1 MAAAAN
7 LFNDELLRSL
17 TPAQLDQFDDE
28 TIRRLANLVRSKE
41 YDRIDS
47 LCAKEVASFT
57 EGPLFWGS
65 CYTLTENPHYKQQGL
80 DFKAAFPQKGYFVP
94 LFEEFLSQDRLLVP
108 KSREMMTSWSFM
120 LYAVFRA
127 QWHKSDVVIQTGSL
141 GKVVDLISY
150 ASQLYRY
157 QHDFLKTRHP
167 LDKETQTEL
176 TWADG
181 GRVRAIPSGADQIR
195 LHHPTIVIFDECAFL
210 PEFEDCWNTAHPVA
224 KQMIGVSSAGPGRFA
239 DMCQRRML

>member
-7 LFNDELLRSL
+7 PNPFIDAELLRAM
-17 TPAQLDQFDDE
+17 TPERLEQLDDE
-28 TIRRLANLVRSKE
+28 DRRRFRRYVDGCEHDHINE
-41 YDRIDS
+41 
-47 LCAKEVASFT
+47 LCSREVASFKA
-57 EGPLFWGS
+57 GPLFWA
-65 CYTLTENPHYKQQGL
+65 CNYTLTENPHWKQQGL
-80 DFKAAFPQKGYFVP
+80 EFKAPFPEKDYFVP
-94 LFEEFLSQDRLLVP
+94 LFAEFLSVDRILVP

-127 QWHKSDVVIQTGSL
+127 QWHKSDVIIQTGSL
-141 GKVVDLISY
+141 GKVLDLVGY

-157 QHDFLKTRHP
+157 QHDFLKVRHP
-167 LDKETQTEL
+167 LEKETQTEL

-181 GRVRAIPSGADQIR
+181 GCVRAIPSGADQIR
-195 LHHPTIVIFDECAFL
+195 LYHPTIVIFDECAFL

-239 DMCQRRML
+239 DMCSR